1 MLALKTLTRRTTV
14 GTVAAFVATVATA
27 APTFA
32 QSATPT
38 PSARDAARAAAV
50 TQSNSLRTMRKFQEA
65 IDVLKPYENDNN
77 FDVLIA
83 MGQAIE
89 GFWLPAKRIEAIDWY
104 NKAIA
109 LSPNNK
115 TGYTRRAGAYGDAGF
130 QFFEERLAD
139 RRKAVALSE
148 AASPT
153 KTATAGEYGDLA
165 GAVGAFVVT
174 RNANGFGVFSPGT
187 RDETME
193 LRSKAIVGEET
204 PGRLL
209 DRAELINSRNSNV
222 SQGRSDVDRAG
233 VVATQ
238 GDPGAPLTWY
248 RIADWAR
255 RTANLPTAMT
265 LAGITISVS
274 GINTP
279 YRANVSQL
287 RNQAI
292 EYYSKYIN
300 AFEASNR
307 DYSKYGDAIGAYEN
321 RAATYANLGGSYHR
335 KAIKDKETLLG
346 INPNNANYWRDI
358 GVSLDALRE
367 GVAAKP
373 FYQKYVELNGKYDL
387 GEVGTARARLAQ

>member
-50 TQSNSLRTMRKFQEA
+50 TQSNSLRTMRNFQMA
-65 IDVLKPYENDNN
+65 IDVLKPYENDGN
-77 FDVLIA
+77 FDVYVA

-89 GFWLPAKRIEAIDWY
+89 GFWTPVDRLKAVEWY

-109 LSPNNK
+109 VSPNNK
-115 TGYTRRAGAYGDAGF
+115 NGYIRRAGAYGDAGF
-130 QFFEERLAD
+130 RWFEERLDD
-139 RRKAVALSE
+139 RRKVVALSE
-148 AASPT
+148 AASAT
-153 KTATAGEYGDLA
+153 KTAAAGEYGDLA
-165 GAVGAFVVT
+165 GAEDAFTVS
-174 RNANGFGVFSPGT
+174 RFGTFNPAA
-187 RDETME
+187 RDTVIA
-193 LRSKAIVGEET
+193 S
-204 PGRLL
+204 
-209 DRAELINSRNSNV
+209 
-222 SQGRSDVDRAG
+222 
-233 VVATQ
+233 Q
-238 GDPGAPLTWY
+238 GDPNAQATWY
-248 RIADWAR
+248 NIAQWAR
-255 RTANLPTAMT
+255 RTAALPTAMT
-265 LAGITISVS
+265 LAGITISVN
-274 GINTP
+274 GITTP

-292 EYYSKYIN
+292 EYYSKYID

-321 RAATYANLGGSYHR
+321 RAATYRNMGGSFHR
-335 KAIKDKETLLG
+335 KAIKDQETLLA
-346 INPNNANYWRDI
+346 INPRNANYWRNI

-373 FYQKYVELNGKYDL
+373 FYQKYVELNGPEDL
-387 GEVGTARARLAQ
+387 GEVGSSKARLAQ